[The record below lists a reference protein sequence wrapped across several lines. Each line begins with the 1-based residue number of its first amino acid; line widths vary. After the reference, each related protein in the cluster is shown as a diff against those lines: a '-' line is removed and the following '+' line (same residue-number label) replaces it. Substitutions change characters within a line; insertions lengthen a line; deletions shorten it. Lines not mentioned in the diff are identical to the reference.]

1 MRFFARRQPANI
13 VEVHMHIAGH
23 SYQVLTTPE
32 IELIHQSALRI
43 LSEMGMEIQNQ
54 QLLKDLTDFGLQVD
68 FDQQRVRFPAKTVT
82 QFLYEVD
89 KYDWEHHIPQ
99 VSANAGLYHGLFHDP
114 ASGQLL
120 PWTEKRMAYYFAL
133 ARELEHIDG
142 ASMLGS
148 RIPGPPNLEPLY
160 ERYYCWKH
168 GASEGSS
175 IYLDEICPYL
185 YELYQIRADSKS
197 VPIQEVFEGT
207 VYLVPPMKLGRHEA
221 YQVQYFRERG
231 LRVGI
236 GDMFA
241 LGGTAPVTYASAVTL
256 NWAEQ
261 LALRILEWAWFGVKR
276 LHLGTSIAAM
286 DMKTM
291 IYPFGRPAMAIAA
304 VISAQIA
311 RHFGASFSGHGGLS
325 DSKLPS
331 VESGAQKAYTA
342 VPTLMAG
349 GSFWMD
355 AGLLSIDEVYS
366 PIQMILDNEFLS
378 ALKQFTKTFE
388 VSEESISLETIFEAG
403 PGGGFI
409 DKVHTARHFR
419 AELWQPKIWSRTMLG
434 PWRDAGSK
442 LDVDLAREIALDAQA
457 KATEYHGLNEAD
469 ERNILTLIEKANKE
483 LKSN

>member
-1 MRFFARRQPANI
+1 MVPR
-13 VEVHMHIAGH
+13 
-23 SYQVLTTPE
+23 
-32 IELIHQSALRI
+32 
-43 LSEMGMEIQNQ
+43 
-54 QLLKDLTDFGLQVD
+54 
-68 FDQQRVRFPAKTVT
+68 
-82 QFLYEVD
+82 
-89 KYDWEHHIPQ
+89 
-99 VSANAGLYHGLFHDP
+99 
-114 ASGQLL
+114 
-120 PWTEKRMAYYFAL
+120 
-133 ARELEHIDG
+133 
-142 ASMLGS
+142 
-148 RIPGPPNLEPLY
+148 
-160 ERYYCWKH
+160 
-168 GASEGSS
+168 EGSS

-185 YELYQIRADSKS
+185 YELYQIRADQQGAS
-197 VPIQEVFEGT
+197 IQNVFDAT

-236 GDMFA
+236 GDMYA

-256 NWAEQ
+256 NWAEN
-261 LALRILEWAWFGVKR
+261 LALAILDWAWFGIKR

-291 IYPFGRPAMAIAA
+291 IYPFGRPAMAISA

-342 VPTLMAG
+342 LATLLAG

-366 PIQMILDNEFLS
+366 PIQMILDNELLS
-378 ALKQFTKTFE
+378 ALKHFTKTFE

-409 DKVHTARHFR
+409 DKMHTARYFR
-419 AELWQPKIWSRTMLG
+419 TELWQPEIWSRTMLG
-434 PWRDAGSK
+434 PWQTAGSK
-442 LDVDLAREIALDAQA
+442 LDVDLAREIALDIQENV
-457 KATEYHGLNEAD
+457 TDYQGLEPPKNA
-469 ERNILTLIEKANKE
+469 I
-483 LKSN
+483 SWH

>member
-1 MRFFARRQPANI
+1 
-13 VEVHMHIAGH
+13 MHIAGH
-23 SYQVLTTPE
+23 PYEVLSQSE

-43 LSEMGMEIQNQ
+43 LSKMGMEIQNQ
-54 QLLKDLTDFGLQVD
+54 VLLKDLADFGLLVD
-68 FDQQRVRFPAKTVT
+68 YQGERVRFPVKIVE
-82 QFLYEVD
+82 QFLSEVE
-89 KYDWEHHIPQ
+89 KYDWEHHVPQ
-99 VSANAGLYHGLFHDP
+99 VRSTAGLYHGLFHDP
-114 ASGQLL
+114 ATGKLL
-120 PWTEKRMAYYFAL
+120 PWTEERMAYYFAL
-133 ARELEHIDG
+133 ARKLEHIDG

-148 RIPGPPNLEPLY
+148 RLPGPSNLEPLY
-160 ERYYCWKH
+160 ERYYCWKY

-185 YELYQIRADSKS
+185 YELYQIRADSLGA
-197 VPIQEVFEGT
+197 PIQQVFEGT

-236 GDMFA
+236 GDMYA
-241 LGGTAPVTYASAVTL
+241 MGGTAPVTYAAAITL
-256 NWAEQ
+256 NWAEN
-261 LALRILEWAWFGVKR
+261 LALRILDWALFGIQR

-291 IYPFGRPAMAIAA
+291 IYPFGRPAMGIAA
-304 VISAQIA
+304 VIAAQIA

-331 VESGAQKAYTA
+331 VESGAQKALTA
-342 VPTLMAG
+342 IPTLLAG

-378 ALKQFTKTFE
+378 ALKHFTRSFE
-388 VSEESISLETIFEAG
+388 VSEDSIGLETIFEAG

-409 DKVHTARHFR
+409 DKVHTARYFR
-419 AELWQPKIWSRTMLG
+419 TELWQPEIWARTMLG
-434 PWRDAGSK
+434 PWQSAGSK
-442 LDVDLAREIALDAQA
+442 LDVDLAREIALEVQQN
-457 KATEYHGLNEAD
+457 TEEYQGLETAVEAD
-469 ERNILTLIEKANKE
+469 ILALIEKANRE
-483 LKSN
+483 LG